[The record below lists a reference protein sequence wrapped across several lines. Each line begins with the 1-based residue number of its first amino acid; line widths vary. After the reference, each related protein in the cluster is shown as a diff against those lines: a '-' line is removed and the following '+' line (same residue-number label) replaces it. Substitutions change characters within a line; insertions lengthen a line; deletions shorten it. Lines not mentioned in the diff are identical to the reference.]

1 MEELL
6 KKIETGLKIESDSLA
21 EAVQKRTAIL
31 NQYTDAVRG
40 FIVKLKELSRV
51 QFEEYEKNVLLNENL
66 KKEVVQAREAAASV
80 RAKREEESRRYDEE
94 IKAKQVNVDSLSE
107 KEISLSNKINTRL
120 MEQGN
125 LDESLAA
132 LRVSES
138 SYQRSVMSLQAKER
152 ALEASI
158 AEKEAKM
165 GEMSTEEMNLK
176 QRVTRLTDMKEKKE
190 QEIKELK

>member
-94 IKAKQVNVDSLSE
+94 IKANQVNVDSLSE

>member
-6 KKIETGLKIESDSLA
+6 KKIETGLKIESDSFV